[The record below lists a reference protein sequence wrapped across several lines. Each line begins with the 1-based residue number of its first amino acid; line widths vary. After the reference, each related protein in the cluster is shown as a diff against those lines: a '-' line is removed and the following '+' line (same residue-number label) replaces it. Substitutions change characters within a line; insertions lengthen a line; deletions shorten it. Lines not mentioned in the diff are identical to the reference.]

1 MKNNL
6 LKDIKSLCRKIYTS
20 DVGILESYRNFEL
33 IESELFKYK
42 NKIEIRGYS
51 WYGRI
56 EAMV

>member
-51 WYGRI
+51 
-56 EAMV
+56 